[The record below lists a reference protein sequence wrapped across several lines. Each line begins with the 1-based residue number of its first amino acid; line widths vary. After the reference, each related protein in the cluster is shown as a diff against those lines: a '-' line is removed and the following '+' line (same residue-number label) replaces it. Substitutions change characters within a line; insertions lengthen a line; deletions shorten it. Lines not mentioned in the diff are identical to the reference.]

1 MKLYFSPGA
10 CSLASHI
17 VLRELGIPFELVK
30 VDTGA
35 KKTANGDD
43 YLAINPKGYVPA
55 VQLDNGQVL
64 TEGAAILQYLG
75 ELKPGLLP
83 THGPMDK
90 FRETEWLVFIS
101 SELHKSFS
109 PLFNKDLS
117 DDAKKIFIKKL
128 EQRFA
133 YLDKH
138 FAHHEYLMGKQFTV
152 ADAYAFT
159 ILNWSNYLKVDLG
172 PYPNLAAYVKRVG
185 ERPKVKE
192 AQAAEK

>member
-43 YLAINPKGYVPA
+43 YLVINPKGYVPA

-101 SELHKSFS
+101 TELHKNFS
-109 PLFNKDLS
+109 NLWNKDLS
-117 DDAKKIFIKKL
+117 DDAKKIFLKKL

-138 FAHHEYLMGKQFTV
+138 LAHHEYLMGKQFTV

-159 ILNWSNYLKVDLG
+159 ILNWSHYLKVDLG
-172 PYPNLAAYVKRVG
+172 PWPNLAAYVKRVG
-185 ERPKVKE
+185 DRPKVKE

>member
-17 VLRELGIPFELVK
+17 VLRELGVPFELVK
-30 VDTGA
+30 VDTAA
-35 KKTANGDD
+35 KKTAKGED

-64 TEGAAILQYLG
+64 TEGAALLQYLG

-90 FRETEWLVFIS
+90 FRENEWLVFIS
-101 SELHKSFS
+101 SEIHKGFS

-128 EQRFA
+128 EQRFT
-133 YLDKH
+133 YLDKQLANH
-138 FAHHEYLMGKQFTV
+138 DYLMGKQFTV

-159 ILNWSNYLKVDLG
+159 VLSWAHPLKIDLS
-172 PYPNLAAYVKRVG
+172 PWPNLAAYVKRVG
-185 ERPKVKE
+185 DRPKVKE

>member
-30 VDTGA
+30 VDGA
-35 KKTANGDD
+35 TKKTANGQD
-43 YLAINPKGYVPA
+43 YLTVNPKGYVPA

-64 TEGAAILQYLG
+64 TEGAALLQYLG
-75 ELKPGLLP
+75 ELKPGLWP

-90 FRETEWLVFIS
+90 FRETEWLTFVS
-101 SELHKSFS
+101 SELHKNFS
-109 PLFNKDLS
+109 ALWNKNLS
-117 DDAKKIFIKKL
+117 DDAKKVFLGIL
-128 EQRFA
+128 EKRFGW
-133 YLDKH
+133 LDKH
-138 FAHHEYLMGKQFTV
+138 FATHEFLMGKQFTV

-159 ILNWSNYLKVDLG
+159 ILNWSNYLKVNLS
-172 PYPNLAAYVKRVG
+172 PWPNVQAFLKRVG
-185 ERPKVKE
+185 DRPKVKE

>member
-30 VDTGA
+30 VDTGI
-35 KKTANGDD
+35 KKTAKGDD

-90 FRETEWLVFIS
+90 FRENEWLVFIS
-101 SELHKSFS
+101 SELHKNYSA
-109 PLFNKDLS
+109 LWNKNLS
-117 DDAKKIFIKKL
+117 DDAKKVFLGIL
-128 EQRFA
+128 EKRFA
-133 YLDKH
+133 LLDKH

-159 ILNWSNYLKVDLG
+159 ILHWSNYLKVDLT
-172 PYPNLAAYVKRVG
+172 PWPNLAAYVKRVG
-185 ERPKVKE
+185 DRPKVKE